1 MQLQRLELP
10 ANSNRQRLATP
21 GLAKALCRIFF
32 RLSCVQDR
40 FGRSAAV
47 DAVREEFQFRQYEKA
62 VIELGNRR
70 GRSGWNG
77 WLRAD
82 KEAGDAGEGGASRC
96 AFRSSRLGLA
106 LSRRAVHAANYVR
119 FSRLRVDG
127 LSRCAEARKENTH
140 RGGKK

>member
-1 MQLQRLELP
+1 MQLRRVELP

-40 FGRSAAV
+40 FARSAAV
-47 DAVREEFQFRQYEKA
+47 DAVSEEFQFRRYEKG
-62 VIELGNRR
+62 VIKLGNRR

-82 KEAGDAGEGGASRC
+82 KEAGGAGEGGAGRC
-96 AFRSSRLGLA
+96 AFRSSRLGIA
-106 LSRRAVHAANYVR
+106 VCRRAVHAADHV
-119 FSRLRVDG
+119 
-127 LSRCAEARKENTH
+127 
-140 RGGKK
+140 

>member
-40 FGRSAAV
+40 FARSAAV
-47 DAVREEFQFRQYEKA
+47 GAVREEFQFRRYEKD
-62 VIELGNRR
+62 VIKLRYRR

-77 WLRAD
+77 RLRPD
-82 KEAGDAGEGGASRC
+82 KEAGGSGEGGASRC
-96 AFRSSRLGLA
+96 AFRPSRL
-106 LSRRAVHAANYVR
+106 
-119 FSRLRVDG
+119 
-127 LSRCAEARKENTH
+127 
-140 RGGKK
+140 

>member
-1 MQLQRLELP
+1 MLSAR
-10 ANSNRQRLATP
+10 SS
-21 GLAKALCRIFF
+21 GFCR
-32 RLSCVQDR
+32 
-40 FGRSAAV
+40 
-47 DAVREEFQFRQYEKA
+47 YEKA

-82 KEAGDAGEGGASRC
+82 KEAGDAGEGGTRRC

-127 LSRCAEARKENTH
+127 LARRAEARNENTH
-140 RGGKK
+140 RGGKGSPASPYFWKMATWRTIKLQLR